1 MNKKENFQQTFSSI
15 RIKEINKKDKKKVT
29 PNKQNK
35 IIKKYYSNKTINDN
49 NLFFQ
54 SNKNILYTQKP
65 FENNTNCITKRNSQ
79 STTNRIFRNGKQQ
92 KYIQSS
98 HNTLILT
105 KKNNY
110 HNSKSKNLNLY
121 SINEQSN
128 NAIRKSYNYSHSK
141 TQNSMN
147 LNNSK
152 SNVNLQTIIS
162 QKINSENN
170 LNLLQS
176 PLRNISI
183 NNSYKKLVA
192 ATSEKEKKRD
202 SIIKHS
208 YHSKSHSFNN
218 IRNTSSSQRKNRNQ
232 KFKHPN
238 NYSLSISNI
247 KKFENNN
254 NISNNTLSHSNI
266 KELSKIKNKNL
277 NSMLIGNSF
286 SNTKNKY
293 GNLIKKSYINISTLS
308 TINTSKLSNN
318 KKLLLNNS
326 TDNFNLK
333 SVNNI
338 NKSKLL
344 SSQNQKPKLTIK
356 VNRKPQKVIK
366 TILHTKVYNKEKKN
380 NSSKRKIFSNQ
391 ISKKN
396 LLSNHNNNNFMEPK
410 YILYKY
416 HKILTKEEIQEL
428 QNYSKKIYFLGLIPK
443 RLLNKEYTYI
453 NLNKSTSEEE
463 NKRLITNNLDES
475 TYLFR
480 DRSMKNKINEYSLKE
495 SKQDSEGNYKII
507 KGDHLDYRYEI
518 LNILGQGSYGEAIK
532 CYDHKKKENVCIK
545 IIKANE
551 KFKNQAMIEIKI
563 LEHIRDNDIKNEYNI
578 VKYYS
583 YFTFRNHICLVFE
596 LLDINLYEHIKNN
609 NFQGFDIKKI
619 KQFTTEILF
628 SLFFLKNQKII
639 HCDLKPENILLYNNN
654 NNIKVIDFG
663 SSCYEKEKMYSY
675 IQSRFYRAPEVI
687 LEQGYS
693 YEIDMWSLGC
703 IICELFTGFPIF
715 PGEDERDQLNYI
727 MEYLDI
733 PPTDYINISRKRN
746 LFFDKNHFPFQI
758 PNSKG
763 KIRKP
768 KSKKFKEFLQCNNES
783 FIDFIKKCLKW
794 EPKNRLSPEEA
805 LLHSFIINGMSSDK
819 LINHKNKI
827 KQVKLLSRE
836 KSKNKSKG
844 NKSTLNSINSISNLC
859 LNILLNNSKEKYN
872 KMKRNSESCCSSY
885 RKNFKNNF
893 KMWKEIYN
901 NFYQISNPSSL
912 NLINKNTISNS
923 ISLQKNKI
931 KKGNNMKQLYTRKK
945 IVSYLELSVT

>member
-1 MNKKENFQQTFSSI
+1 MNKKDNFQHTFSSI
-15 RIKEINKKDKKKVT
+15 RIKEINKKDIKKVT

-54 SNKNILYTQKP
+54 SNKNILYSQKP
-65 FENNTNCITKRNSQ
+65 FENNTNYITKRNSQ
-79 STTNRIFRNGKQQ
+79 STTNRILRNRKQQ
-92 KYIQSS
+92 KYIQ
-98 HNTLILT
+98 NTHYNLILT

-128 NAIRKSYNYSHSK
+128 NSIRKSYNYSHSK

-152 SNVNLQTIIS
+152 SNVNLKTIIS

-254 NISNNTLSHSNI
+254 NISNNTLNHSNI
-266 KELSKIKNKNL
+266 KESSKIKNKNL
-277 NSMLIGNSF
+277 RSMLIGNSF
-286 SNTKNKY
+286 SNAKNKF
-293 GNLIKKSYINISTLS
+293 GSLIKKSYINISTLS

-518 LNILGQGSYGEAIK
+518 
-532 CYDHKKKENVCIK
+532 
-545 IIKANE
+545 
-551 KFKNQAMIEIKI
+551 
-563 LEHIRDNDIKNEYNI
+563 
-578 VKYYS
+578 
-583 YFTFRNHICLVFE
+583 
-596 LLDINLYEHIKNN
+596 
-609 NFQGFDIKKI
+609 
-619 KQFTTEILF
+619 
-628 SLFFLKNQKII
+628 
-639 HCDLKPENILLYNNN
+639 
-654 NNIKVIDFG
+654 
-663 SSCYEKEKMYSY
+663 
-675 IQSRFYRAPEVI
+675 
-687 LEQGYS
+687 
-693 YEIDMWSLGC
+693 
-703 IICELFTGFPIF
+703 
-715 PGEDERDQLNYI
+715 
-727 MEYLDI
+727 
-733 PPTDYINISRKRN
+733 INI
-746 LFFDKNHFPFQI
+746 
-758 PNSKG
+758 
-763 KIRKP
+763 
-768 KSKKFKEFLQCNNES
+768 
-783 FIDFIKKCLKW
+783 
-794 EPKNRLSPEEA
+794 
-805 LLHSFIINGMSSDK
+805 
-819 LINHKNKI
+819 
-827 KQVKLLSRE
+827 
-836 KSKNKSKG
+836 
-844 NKSTLNSINSISNLC
+844 
-859 LNILLNNSKEKYN
+859 
-872 KMKRNSESCCSSY
+872 
-885 RKNFKNNF
+885 
-893 KMWKEIYN
+893 
-901 NFYQISNPSSL
+901 
-912 NLINKNTISNS
+912 
-923 ISLQKNKI
+923 
-931 KKGNNMKQLYTRKK
+931 
-945 IVSYLELSVT
+945 